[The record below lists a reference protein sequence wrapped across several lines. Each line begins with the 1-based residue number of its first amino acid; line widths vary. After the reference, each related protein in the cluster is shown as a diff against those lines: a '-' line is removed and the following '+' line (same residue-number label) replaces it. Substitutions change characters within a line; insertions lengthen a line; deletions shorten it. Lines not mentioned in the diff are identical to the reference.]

1 MNWKIVPP
9 DEWGSDWF
17 GWLKSQ
23 AAHIFVGIFLVFVIC
38 VLFFYKFGEFPV
50 KTHVLATIF
59 VGYMIFKFTLQGW
72 QRLDTIEDIV
82 FLVGY
87 GAAGILSAVS
97 ETEVGKFSVR
107 LDLYSLLPYVY
118 VMIVHSLSRVL
129 WMVLA
134 KFGWL

>member
-38 VLFFYKFGEFPV
+38 MSFFFIFGQLPI

-72 QRLDTIEDIV
+72 QRVDTIEDSV

-87 GAAGILSAVS
+87 GAAGLLTAAFEV
-97 ETEVGKFSVR
+97 EVGYVNIHM
-107 LDLYSLLPYVY
+107 DLGSLLPFFC
-118 VMIVHSLSRVL
+118 VMTVHVISRVL

-134 KFGWL
+134 K